1 VPDFSVKESKSG
13 GNLDSLWLIT
23 FADLMVQLMAFFAIV
38 FSLTQ
43 LNTGD
48 ASQLIQSLREEL
60 GLSRNASSA
69 GDGVL
74 PGADGLEPDRVTTL
88 DKLVAD
94 MKTEDPPDE
103 DEGVRLRVVTFR
115 GSILFDEGS
124 SDVKPEFRPWLTRIA
139 QLSHDYA
146 GYHLVL
152 EGHAAPR
159 ERGRRNGGDVWA
171 LSSERAQAVARSLVS
186 LGVDPTIMIPEFRGD
201 SIVDVD
207 ASSPEGRLLARQ
219 VRFRFQRAENVTR
232 SQPAVVPEPVSEDSG
247 D

>member
-1 VPDFSVKESKSG
+1 VPDLSLKEPKSG
-13 GNLDSLWLIT
+13 GNLENLWLIT

-69 GDGVL
+69 GDGIL

-115 GSILFDEGS
+115 GSILFDEGR
-124 SDVKPEFRPWLTRIA
+124 SDVKPEFSPWLTRIA
-139 QLSHDYA
+139 QLSQDYT

-159 ERGRRNGGDVWA
+159 ERGRNGGDVWA
-171 LSSERAQAVARSLVS
+171 LSSERAQAVARSLVG
-186 LGVDPTIMIPEFRGD
+186 LGVDPAIMIPEVRGD
-201 SIVDVD
+201 SVIDID

-219 VRFRFQRAENVTR
+219 VRFRFQRAENPTR
-232 SQPAVVPEPVSEDSG
+232 SLPPVQEPVPAED